1 MGLISQLGESLIVF
15 LEFWWDLGY
24 ILELGQGWL
33 FKTLLYTATSELM
46 SSCTGHFGI
55 LLEGWQGNRDASPDE
70 AGDTAS
76 LSIFHRDIGI
86 PINFLEESG
95 IVSF

>member
-1 MGLISQLGESLIVF
+1 
-15 LEFWWDLGY
+15 
-24 ILELGQGWL
+24 
-33 FKTLLYTATSELM
+33 M

-95 IVSF
+95 IVSFWSTELRIPVEFSRGYEASCQDGAGT